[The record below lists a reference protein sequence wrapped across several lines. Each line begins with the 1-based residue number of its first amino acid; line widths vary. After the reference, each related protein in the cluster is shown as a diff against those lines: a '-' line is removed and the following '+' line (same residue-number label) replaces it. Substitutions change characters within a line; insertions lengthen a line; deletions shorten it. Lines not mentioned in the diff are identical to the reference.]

1 MSYDRD
7 FATERFFAR
16 QLPRYPISG
25 PVYVDRGD
33 LFVVV
38 ICTACAVIGRV
49 MGWI

>member
-7 FATERFFAR
+7 FASERFFVR
-16 QLPRYPISG
+16 QLPRIPISG

-33 LFVVV
+33 RAVFW
-38 ICTACAVIGRV
+38 ICAACAAVGLV